1 MAIRYSRIRTG
12 LTWVRKRTYN
22 MASLSNIFPGGF
34 TAALHST
41 ELVDPIPA
49 FQTFCKSHG
58 LIVESIIDDGE
69 IHRVPHTSS
78 KRGALDGW
86 YILHTSGKFPVG
98 ICGDWKTPEMRY
110 QWMAETGRTLTFQER
125 IEHDRWVAQVRA
137 KQKAER
143 EAKQEKAA
151 ERAEDEVGAY
161 FDASEDHPYLVR
173 KRVKPHG
180 IKIDRAGKLVVPIYS
195 EDGEII
201 SHQTIDS
208 DGTKRFLKGGRVEGG
223 FFEIR
228 GTRQVVFV
236 GEGFATCASVHEATG
251 ATVLVAFD
259 CGNLPKVAKV
269 AKDLYLGA
277 KIVIAADNDQFTDNN
292 PGMKAANDAANAI
305 HGLIVHP
312 TFAESEVSAG
322 KPTDFNDL
330 HVLRGLDAVREQIE
344 MVTEPLREKLAFEFS
359 RADSLELKEI
369 QWVVD
374 DYIEADSLAQVF
386 GDPGGGKSFVAID
399 VACCIATGTPWHGHA
414 VKQGAVF
421 YIAGEGHNGL
431 ARRLKAWELGNKVSL
446 SGAPL
451 FKSHRAAQLYDTTD
465 AAMVAQSI
473 KTLVDSSGLEPSMII
488 IDTLARNMGGD
499 ENSTQDMNG
508 FIQNLDN
515 YLRQSYKCCVMVVH
529 HSGAMDKDRSRG
541 STALRGALDAEYKVQ
556 LDPGSKT
563 ITFESKKMKDAEMPQ
578 PMSFGITQVD
588 LPINDKNGDPVKGAF
603 LTAVDLSGFME
614 KVQKKRKLTTSQ
626 RLCLEAITLLQKSML
641 DAGNT
646 EPVTDDEWRKSARTH
661 GCTDQNIKRVFDWLV
676 KNGMVQEVQDGF
688 RVEVDTSQNSQN
700 SHE

>member
-1 MAIRYSRIRTG
+1 MA
-12 LTWVRKRTYN
+12 N
-22 MASLSNIFPGGF
+22 LSHIFSGGF
-34 TAALHST
+34 TAALTST

-49 FQTFCKSHG
+49 FQTFCKAHG
-58 LIVESIIDDGE
+58 LVVDSIIDDEE
-69 IHRVPHTSS
+69 IHRVATVSS

-86 YILHTSGKFPVG
+86 YVLYTSGKFPVG
-98 ICGDWKTPEMRY
+98 VCGDWKTPEVSY
-110 QWMAETGRTLTFQER
+110 QWAAETGRTLTFQER
-125 IEHDRWVAQVRA
+125 ADHSKWVDEVKA
-137 KQKAER
+137 KQKAAR
-143 EAKQEKAA
+143 EAAQEKAA
-151 ERAEDEVGAY
+151 ERAEEEVGVYA
-161 FDASEDHPYLVR
+161 DASAEHPYLVR
-173 KRVKPHG
+173 KRVQPHG
-180 IKIDRAGKLVVPIYS
+180 IKVDRAGRLVVPVYS
-195 EDGEII
+195 ADGEII
-201 SHQTIDS
+201 SHQTIDL
-208 DGTKRFLKGGRVEGG
+208 DGVKRFLKGGKVDGG

-259 CGNLPKVAKV
+259 CGNLPKVAKI
-269 AKDLYLGA
+269 AKELYLGA
-277 KIVIAADNDQFTDNN
+277 KIVMAADNDQYTDGN
-292 PGMKAANDAANAI
+292 PGMKAANISASAVN
-305 HGLIVHP
+305 GMVVSP
-312 TFAESEVSAG
+312 VFSESEVSAG

-344 MVTEPLREKLAFEFS
+344 MIISPVRERLGFEFS
-359 RADSLELKEI
+359 RVDSLELKEI
-369 QWVVD
+369 QWVID
-374 DYIEADSLAQVF
+374 DYIETDSLVQMF

-399 VACCIATGTPWHGHA
+399 VSCCVATGTPWHGHE

-431 ARRLKAWELGNKVSL
+431 ARRLKAWELGNGISL
-446 SGAPL
+446 AGVPL
-451 FKSHRAAQLYDTTD
+451 YKSHRAAQLYDASD
-465 AAMVAQSI
+465 AAMVGQSI
-473 KTLVDSSGLEPSMII
+473 KTLVQESGKEPALIV

-508 FIQNLDN
+508 FIQNLDT
-515 YLRQSYKCCVMVVH
+515 YLRQFYKCCVMVVH
-529 HSGAMDKDRSRG
+529 HSGTMDKDRSRG
-541 STALRGALDAEYKVQ
+541 SSALKGALDAEYKVQ

-588 LPINDKNGDPVKGAF
+588 LPINDKNGDPVKGAY

-661 GCTDQNIKRVFDWLV
+661 GCTDQNIKRVIDWLV
-676 KNGMVQEVQDGF
+676 KNDMVQEVQDGF
-688 RVEVDTSQNSQN
+688 RVDVDTSQTSQT

>member
-1 MAIRYSRIRTG
+1 MAN
-12 LTWVRKRTYN
+12 LK
-22 MASLSNIFPGGF
+22 NIFPGGF
-34 TAALHST
+34 TAALTST
-41 ELVDPIPA
+41 DLVDPIPA
-49 FQTFCKSHG
+49 FKTFCRAHG
-58 LIVESIIDDGE
+58 VLADSIIDDGE
-69 IHRVPHTSS
+69 LHRVQNAAG
-78 KRGALDGW
+78 KKGALDGW
-86 YILHTSGKFPVG
+86 YILYTSGKFPVG
-98 ICGDWKTPEMRY
+98 ICGDWTTPDMRY
-110 QWMAETGRTLTFQER
+110 QWMADTGRTMTFQER
-125 IEHDRWVAQVRA
+125 ADHAKWIEEVKA

-161 FDASEDHPYLVR
+161 FDASADHPYLSR
-173 KRVKPHG
+173 KRVQPHG
-180 IKIDRAGKLVVPIYS
+180 IKIDRAGKLVVPVYS

-201 SHQTIDS
+201 SHQTIDA
-208 DGTKRFLKGGRVEGG
+208 DGKKRFLKGGKVDGG

-228 GTRQVVFV
+228 GTRGVVFV

-251 ATVLVAFD
+251 ATVVVAFD
-259 CGNLPKVAKV
+259 AGNLPKVAKI
-269 AKDLYLGA
+269 AKEMYLGS

-292 PGMKAANDAANAI
+292 PGIKAANTAASAVN
-305 HGLIVHP
+305 GLVVSP
-312 TFAESEVSAG
+312 AFSDSEVSAG

-344 MVTEPLREKLAFEFS
+344 MVTEPMREKLAFEFS

-369 QWVVD
+369 QWVVE
-374 DYIEADSLAQVF
+374 DYVESDSLAQVF

-399 VACCIATGTPWHGHA
+399 IACCIASGTAWHGHE

-446 SGAPL
+446 SGVPL

-473 KTLVDSSGLEPSMII
+473 KTLVDESGLDPSMII

-499 ENSTQDMNG
+499 ENSTQDMNA
-508 FIQNLDN
+508 FIQNMDT
-515 YLRQSYKCCVMVVH
+515 YLRQHYKCCVMVVH

-563 ITFESKKMKDAEMPQ
+563 ITFEPKKMKDAEMPTS
-578 PMSFGITQVD
+578 MSFGITQVD
-588 LPINDKNGDPVKGAF
+588 LPINDKNGDPVKGAY
-603 LTAVDLSGFME
+603 LTAVDLSGFMQ
-614 KVQKKRKLTTSQ
+614 KVQKQRRLTTSQ

-661 GCTDQNIKRVFDWLV
+661 GCTDQNIKRVFDWLS
-676 KNGMVQEVQDGF
+676 KNGMVLEVQDGY
-688 RVEVDTSQNSQN
+688 RVEVDTSPASHN

>member
-1 MAIRYSRIRTG
+1 MG
-12 LTWVRKRTYN
+12 N
-22 MASLSNIFPGGF
+22 LSNIFPGGF

-41 ELVDPIPA
+41 DLIDPIPA
-49 FQTFCKSHG
+49 FRTFCKSNG
-58 LIVESIIDDGE
+58 LVVDDVIDDGE
-69 IHRVPHTSS
+69 VHRVACTSS

-86 YILHTSGKFPVG
+86 YVLHTDGKFPVG
-98 ICGDWKTPEMRY
+98 ICGDWRQQDVQYEWKADM
-110 QWMAETGRTLTFQER
+110 GRSMTFQELA
-125 IEHDRWVAQVRA
+125 EHRAWVEQVKA
-137 KQKAER
+137 KKSAEK
-143 EAKQEKAA
+143 EAKQEAAA
-151 ERAEDEVGAY
+151 ERAEEEIAVYA
-161 FDASEDHPYLVR
+161 DASPEHPYLVR
-173 KRVKPHG
+173 KRVQPHG
-180 IKIDRAGKLVVPIYS
+180 IKVDRAGRLVVPVYS
-195 EDGEII
+195 ADGEII

-208 DGTKRFLKGGRVEGG
+208 DGTKRYLKGGKKDGG
-223 FFEIR
+223 FYELR

-251 ATVLVAFD
+251 CTVLVAFD
-259 CGNLPKVAKV
+259 SGNLPKVAKV
-269 AKDLYLGA
+269 AKEMYIGS
-277 KIVIAADNDQFTDNN
+277 KIVMAADNDQYTDGN
-292 PGMKAANDAANAI
+292 PGIKAANEAASAV
-305 HGLIVHP
+305 HGMVVHP
-312 TFAESEVSAG
+312 TFSDDEVNAG
-322 KPTDFNDL
+322 RPTDFNDL

-344 MVTEPLREKLAFEFS
+344 MVTAPVREKLAFQFT
-359 RADSLELKEI
+359 RVGDLELKEI
-369 QWVVD
+369 EWVVD
-374 DYIEADSLAQVF
+374 DYIESDSLAQVF

-399 VACCIATGTPWHGHA
+399 IACSIATGTPWHGHQ

-431 ARRLKAWELGNKVSL
+431 ARRFKAWELGNGISL
-446 SGAPL
+446 NDAPI

-473 KTLVDSSGLEPSMII
+473 KSLVESSGLSPSMIV

-499 ENSTQDMNG
+499 ENSTQDMND
-508 FIQNLDN
+508 FIQNLDT

-563 ITFESKKMKDAEMPQ
+563 ITFEPKKMKDAEMPQ
-578 PMSFGITQVD
+578 AKSFGITQVD
-588 LPINDKNGDPVKGAF
+588 LPISDKNGDPVKGAY
-603 LTAVDLSGFME
+603 LTAVDLSGLMG

-626 RLCLEAITLLQKSML
+626 RQCLEAITLLQKSML